1 MSSIVLNA
9 LCAIEG
15 LESVEALERL
25 QGNGGLPDSE
35 TLLRVRVVGVTQR
48 LFGVTDGKAVLY
60 HGAHNGYVWAY
71 GAWQFVVDVWLGL
84 AAVSYRGS
92 ETETDSSGDTRTGL
106 LGCTCV
112 DQPIFTLLCATA
124 PYVQHVD
131 SDTDR
136 LQRLATHTVSFPEL
150 SLLGMICSRTF
161 VHVLPLRWP
170 QQRLA
175 MQEEGVTNAFHML
188 TWGIDCREI
197 QT

>member
-92 ETETDSSGDTRTGL
+92 ETETDS
-106 LGCTCV
+106 V
-112 DQPIFTLLCATA
+112 
-124 PYVQHVD
+124 
-131 SDTDR
+131 
-136 LQRLATHTVSFPEL
+136 
-150 SLLGMICSRTF
+150 
-161 VHVLPLRWP
+161 
-170 QQRLA
+170 
-175 MQEEGVTNAFHML
+175 
-188 TWGIDCREI
+188 
-197 QT
+197 